1 MPQVTDQVNLTI
13 RAPGHSSR
21 CKRPGYLFNGDR
33 LVSNAVF
40 GRAFNRQQLL
50 NAVVRW
56 LVYTR

>member
-1 MPQVTDQVNLTI
+1 MAQVTGQVNLTI
-13 RAPGHSSR
+13 RAPGHGSR
-21 CKRPGYLFNGDR
+21 CKRLDYLFNGDR
-33 LVSNAVF
+33 LVRNAVF